1 MNPYLAETA
10 GIIRGIRKVM
20 EENEVEAL
28 KKRVKEMEKQIQDL
42 IEILY
47 NLSQA
52 VILDEITV
60 AKIYAH
66 EAQKFI
72 KTISKR

>member
-42 IEILY
+42 V
-47 NLSQA
+47 A
-52 VILDEITV
+52 VLHDL
-60 AKIYAH
+60 
-66 EAQKFI
+66 
-72 KTISKR
+72 

>member
-20 EENEVEAL
+20 EENEAEAL
-28 KKRVKEMEKQIQDL
+28 KKKVKEMEKQIQDL
-42 IEILY
+42 VEILY
-47 NLSQA
+47 NLSPA
-52 VILDEITV
+52 VILDEITI

>member
-1 MNPYLAETA
+1 
-10 GIIRGIRKVM
+10 M

>member
-1 MNPYLAETA
+1 MN
-10 GIIRGIRKVM
+10 
-20 EENEVEAL
+20 
-28 KKRVKEMEKQIQDL
+28 
-42 IEILY
+42 LY
-47 NLSQA
+47 A